1 MLASHVDRSSNNRRS
16 VDWKRSLGKWRQ
28 CGRRKKRA
36 IHLER
41 QEPRHNL
48 HLTLDETGQIKN
60 MSHRPFLI
68 DVVKTCSGESKGGE
82 PRGQHK
88 EQQPSPLAGRWS
100 GHFRAIYVRR
110 VCECGCNGPGV
121 MRYGAKQ
128 YLAQLM
134 AAFSPRRFCL
144 LTNHNFIYRSLGL
157 PVPDA
162 TQHKTNKK
170 KEEKRKLPP
179 KQTSR
184 FAFKCWPDKIFSQRQ
199 IRVVITIK

>member
-1 MLASHVDRSSNNRRS
+1 MLASHVDRSSNNRS
-16 VDWKRSLGKWRQ
+16 PADWKRSLGKWRH
-28 CGRRKKRA
+28 CERRRKRA

-48 HLTLDETGQIKN
+48 HLTLDGEETGQIKN

-68 DVVKTCSGESKGGE
+68 DVVKSCSGETKGVE

-88 EQQPSPLAGRWS
+88 EQTSPLLLAVTF

-128 YLAQLM
+128 HLAQLM

-162 TQHKTNKK
+162 TRHKK
-170 KEEKRKLPP
+170 KRKKRKLPP

-199 IRVVITIK
+199 IHS